1 MHIFDVWRLLPYQG
15 GHKELTMA
23 VALRRNRAYLYEL
36 RGIIH
41 NEEPFAMPDVC
52 IVHGHIGACV
62 HFDIL
67 HGARHWSSMNMQ
79 ID

>member
-1 MHIFDVWRLLPYQG
+1 
-15 GHKELTMA
+15 MA

-52 IVHGHIGACV
+52 LLHDHVCV
-62 HFDIL
+62 CAFRPPLVELCAWMD
-67 HGARHWSSMNMQ
+67 RSYSWSPC
-79 ID
+79 